1 MLAAL
6 TLTLPLSGQPH
17 QHETVREEE
26 SVLAVTGAAELEDLD
41 TSEYERF
48 EHYLRHPLRINL
60 LSRSR
65 LLASGLLSPYQTASL
80 LDYRSREGDILSLS
94 ELALVDGFGEEAAYG
109 LAPFISLE
117 SVRNPGETGRRNGTD
132 RELTVRT
139 ALRKTVTD
147 AGDGPG
153 RDPDGTDW
161 NWGARCR
168 INHADRV
175 EAALSGRTLYGDD
188 RLFPPSGSSGYVAL
202 YGKRYL
208 GQLIV
213 GSYNARFGQGLA
225 LWSGFSMSGIASPQ
239 ASYRRPSGLA
249 PSWSYAGTGM
259 KGTAA
264 DFNFGRWTVS
274 AFHTFPASDKSF
286 LTGMNAAWYGRHG
299 QLSSTWVREGEELHK
314 AALDGR
320 FCWKGTDLFAE
331 AAWDLRTGAVAGVAG
346 VVVPFG
352 DRSRAFLLLRA
363 YPSTFTPARAGAVRS
378 STKTADES
386 GAALGFSSGNAVFTL
401 DGAWHP
407 SKQEGQLKLLL
418 SDSRSFGRHWTL
430 KTRISERWRTRS
442 PQNRTDVRMDLL
454 QQYGPFALNL
464 RLNGLFCE
472 GVGLLGYV
480 ETGLKGERLFLWLR
494 GTVFRIDDW
503 EDRIYV
509 YERDAPG
516 NFSVPAYYG
525 RGCGLSCHGGWKGRR
540 WKCWL
545 RGSLL
550 RYPWMMTKKPGKAE
564 LKLQVEWKL

>member
-1 MLAAL
+1 MLLAL
-6 TLTLPLSGQPH
+6 LQMGLPLPGQTMGE
-17 QHETVREEE
+17 QAL
-26 SVLAVTGAAELEDLD
+26 LAVAGAAELEELEA
-41 TSEYERF
+41 SEYERY
-48 EHYLRHPLRINL
+48 EHYARHPLRINL

-65 LLASGLLSPYQTASL
+65 LQSSGLLTRYQVASL
-80 LDYRSREGDILSLS
+80 LDYRAAEGDILSLA
-94 ELALVDGFGEEAAYG
+94 ELALVDGFGSETARM
-109 LAPFISLE
+109 LAPFLSFE
-117 SVRNPGETGRRNGTD
+117 SVRNPGETAVRKRTEL
-132 RELTVRT
+132 ELTART
-139 ALRKTVTD
+139 ALRGTVAE
-147 AGDGPG
+147 AGDGTGWGADAP
-153 RDPDGTDW
+153 DW

-168 INHADRV
+168 INYADRV

-188 RLFPPSGSSGYVAL
+188 RLFPPSGSSGYVAF

-225 LWSGFSMSGIASPQ
+225 LWNGFSMSGIASPQ

-259 KGTAA
+259 KGTAV
-264 DFNFGRWTVS
+264 DFNFGRWTIS
-274 AFHTFPASDKSF
+274 AFHTFPAADRSF

-299 QLSSTWVREGEELHK
+299 QISSTWVREGKELHK

-331 AAWDLRTGAVAGVAG
+331 AAWDVRTGAVAGLAG

-352 DRSRAFLLLRA
+352 DRTRSFLLLRA

-386 GAALGFSSGNAVFTL
+386 GAALGFSSGNTVCTL

-407 SKQEGQLKLLL
+407 SKREGQLKLLL
-418 SDSRSFGRHWTL
+418 SYSRSFGRHWTL
-430 KTRISERWRTRS
+430 KTRVSERWRTRS

-454 QQYGPFALNL
+454 QQYGPFAVNL
-464 RLNGLFCE
+464 RVNGLASKETGF
-472 GVGLLGYV
+472 LGYA
-480 ETGLKGERLFLWLR
+480 ETGWTGRRMMLWLR

-503 EDRIYV
+503 EDRIYA

-525 RGCGLSCHGGWKGRR
+525 RGFSLSCYGGWKGRH

-545 RGSLL
+545 RASTLQ
-550 RYPWMMTKKPGKAE
+550 YPWMTTKKPGKAE
-564 LKLQVEWKL
+564 LKLQLSCEW